1 MDEFDRYGVR
11 TMATL
16 KNLMQLKKLKWFTSE
31 EEQAIQENNRLF
43 YRQSPN
49 QDICSEK
56 IDFFLYKNC
65 LRCLFYKVF

>member
-31 EEQAIQENNRLF
+31 VEQAIQENNRLF

-56 IDFFLYKNC
+56 IDFF
-65 LRCLFYKVF
+65 V

>member
-1 MDEFDRYGVR
+1 MDEFDRYGIR

-43 YRQSPN
+43 YRQSLE

-56 IDFFLYKNC
+56 IDFFCIKTA
-65 LRCLFYKVF
+65 